1 MYLLTEAADNLV
13 TENSNLILADYF
25 VTCGWP
31 TLAEVKL
38 ELGSADDVYL
48 QRQINATIASIEK
61 YIGRKLPREVDD
73 ETFHVTLC
81 DTAIGCGTK
90 LQLRRWPVVEV
101 IECVD
106 DDTNEDVSYTI
117 DEYGLLCGDFQLE
130 SNIRV
135 KYYGGL
141 ECPLPDDLIDVFY
154 QIITSRYA
162 SKQTSGISGEVKS
175 ESIPGVIKIDY
186 FQDSSNTVSAG
197 SDPATY
203 SYILDLYRSYYV

>member
-1 MYLLTEAADNLV
+1 MYLLTEADDNIV
-13 TENSNLILADYF
+13 TENSNLIIADSYE
-25 VTCGWP
+25 TCGWP

-61 YIGRKLPREVDD
+61 YIGRKLARAVD
-73 ETFHVTLC
+73 EEIFHITLC
-81 DTAIGCGTK
+81 DTSIGCGMK

-106 DDTNEDVSYTI
+106 NSTEDAIDYSI
-117 DEYGLLCGDFQLE
+117 DEHGILCGDFQLE
-130 SNIRV
+130 SNIKV

-154 QIITSRYA
+154 QIVTSRYA
-162 SKQTSGISGEVKS
+162 SKQTSGVSGEVKS
-175 ESIPGVIKIDY
+175 ESIPGVIKLDY
-186 FQDSSNTVSAG
+186 FQDSSNAVSAG

-203 SYILDLYRSYYV
+203 NYILDLYRSYYV